1 MRRRP
6 LARADVR
13 DAVVIGGG
21 PAGSMAARRLAERG
35 HDVVLIEE
43 HETSGVPVHCTGLL
57 GEDAFD
63 EFDLPRQT
71 ILGVAS
77 AARFWAGDGGSV
89 LIASER
95 VKAAVIDRALF
106 DQDMSRRAI
115 AAGVEVRL
123 GCRAVEMQAATDH
136 VEVKT
141 GLGASILARACV
153 LACGANYRFHRQLGL
168 GMPRAYL
175 QSAQLETPFP
185 ACAHIEVKFGR
196 DVAPKGFAWL
206 VPFQRAGESYARI
219 GLMCGDEGGS
229 RFEGF
234 VRTVCAEQ
242 GIDPGSLAPARRKLL
257 PLGPVTKT
265 YAGRVLAV
273 GDAAGLV
280 KPTTGGGIFYGLISG
295 ALAAESLDAS
305 LRRDRLAESDLEG
318 YQTRWRQRLGAD
330 IRIGLAFRRLA
341 ERFDDRAI
349 NSVIELARVD
359 GIVPLLKE
367 TASFNSHRLAAL
379 ALLKHA
385 AFRKILVRALCA

>member
-1 MRRRP
+1 MKGP
-6 LARADVR
+6 SLARADLR
-13 DAVVIGGG
+13 DVVVIGGG
-21 PAGSMAARRLAERG
+21 PAGSMAARRLAEQG
-35 HDVVLIEE
+35 HDVVLVEE
-43 HETSGVPVHCTGLL
+43 HDASGVPVHCTGLL
-57 GEDAFD
+57 GEEAFD

-77 AARFWAGDGGSV
+77 SARFWAGDGGSV

-123 GCRAVEMQAATDH
+123 GWRAEEMRTSSRH
-136 VEVKT
+136 VEVKD
-141 GLGASILARACV
+141 GSGASILARACV
-153 LACGANYRFHRQLGL
+153 LACGANYRFHRHLGL

-196 DVAPKGFAWL
+196 EVAPKGFAWL
-206 VPFQRAGESYARI
+206 VPFQRAEDSYARI
-219 GLMCGDEGGS
+219 GLMCADEGAS
-229 RFEGF
+229 RFDGF
-234 VRTVCAEQ
+234 VRALCAEQ
-242 GIDPGSLAPARRKLL
+242 GLDPESLGAARRKVL
-257 PLGPVTKT
+257 PLGPVSKT
-265 YAGRVLAV
+265 FASRVLAV
-273 GDAAGLV
+273 GDAGGLV

-295 ALAAESLDAS
+295 ALAAESLDAG
-305 LRRDRLAESDLEG
+305 LRRDRLAEADLTG
-318 YQTRWRQRLGAD
+318 YESRWRHRLGPD

-367 TASFNSHRLAAL
+367 AASFNWHRQAAL
-379 ALLKHA
+379 ALLNHA

>member
-1 MRRRP
+1 MGVQSV
-6 LARADVR
+6 ARGALRDV
-13 DAVVIGGG
+13 VIIGGG
-21 PAGSMAARRLAERG
+21 PAGSMAARRLAELG
-35 HDVVLIEE
+35 HDVVLVEE

-57 GEDAFD
+57 GDDAFE
-63 EFDLPRQT
+63 EFDLPRRT

-106 DQDMSRRAI
+106 DQDMSCRAI
-115 AAGVEVRL
+115 AAGVEIRP
-123 GCRAVEMQAATDH
+123 GWRAEEMRPGPRH

-141 GLGASILARACV
+141 GSGATILARACI

-175 QSAQLETPFP
+175 QSAQLETRFP
-185 ACAHIEVKFGR
+185 ACAHIEVRFGR
-196 DVAPKGFAWL
+196 QVAPKGFAWL
-206 VPFQRAGESYARI
+206 VPFQRAQDSYARI
-219 GLMCGDEGGS
+219 GLMCADEGGS
-229 RFEGF
+229 RFDGF
-234 VRTVCAEQ
+234 VRALCAEQ
-242 GIDPGSLAPARRKLL
+242 RIDPDSLGPARRKVL
-257 PLGPVTKT
+257 PLGPVPKT
-265 YAGRVLAV
+265 YASRVLAV

-280 KPTTGGGIFYGLISG
+280 KPTTGGGILYGLISG
-295 ALAAESLDAS
+295 ALAAESLDAN
-305 LRRDRLAESDLEG
+305 LRHDRLTESDLKG
-318 YQTRWRQRLGAD
+318 YETRWRQRLGAD

-349 NSVIELARVD
+349 NAVIELARVD

-367 TASFNSHRLAAL
+367 TASFNWHRQAAL
-379 ALLKHA
+379 ALLNHA

>member
-1 MRRRP
+1 
-6 LARADVR
+6 V
-13 DAVVIGGG
+13 VVIGGG

-35 HDVVLIEE
+35 HDVVVVEE
-43 HETSGVPVHCTGLL
+43 HEASGVPVHCTGLL

-71 ILGVAS
+71 ILGFAS

-115 AAGVEVRL
+115 AAGVEVRM
-123 GCRAVEMQAATDH
+123 GWRAEEMRTGAEY
-136 VEVKT
+136 VEVRNAAGSAIT
-141 GLGASILARACV
+141 ARACV

-185 ACAHIEVKFGR
+185 ACAQIEVKFGR
-196 DVAPKGFAWL
+196 EVAPKGFAWL
-206 VPFQRAGESYARI
+206 VPFQRAETSYARI
-219 GLMCGDEGGS
+219 GLMCADEGGS
-229 RFEGF
+229 RFDGF
-234 VRTVCAEQ
+234 VRTICAEQ
-242 GIDPGSLAPARRKLL
+242 GIEPDTIGPARRKVL
-257 PLGPVTKT
+257 PLGPVSKT
-265 YAGRVLAV
+265 FASRVLAV

-295 ALAAESLDAS
+295 ALAAESLDGN
-305 LRRDRLAESDLEG
+305 LRRDRLSEADLKG
-318 YQTRWRQRLGAD
+318 YEAKWRQRLGAD

-367 TASFNSHRLAAL
+367 TASFNWHRQAAL
-379 ALLKHA
+379 ALLNHA
-385 AFRKILVRALCA
+385 AFRKILVRAICA